1 MGEVVYFANYM
12 SVSYLFKKTETE
24 TVLVMT
30 ILNFVSTTKSSVPI
44 LNTDRLWYRN
54 AFPVVVASLYLP
66 KARKLGNEQES
77 FAGRWRKER
86 SDIHSKRTRFEASRA
101 LNSTEF

>member
-24 TVLVMT
+24 TVLVMK
-30 ILNFVSTTKSSVPI
+30 ILNFVSTTKSSVSIPY
-44 LNTDRLWYRN
+44 TDRLWYRN

-66 KARKLGNEQES
+66 KARKLGNVTGIICRPVAE
-77 FAGRWRKER
+77 GK
-86 SDIHSKRTRFEASRA
+86 KRYPF
-101 LNSTEF
+101 